1 MQINDTSGEETIINC
16 GVPQGRVLG
25 PLLFILYINSIC
37 DLKIDG
43 QIITYADDTCLLFS
57 GVTWEEICLKAKLN

>member
-1 MQINDTSGEETIINC
+1 MNSNGEELSIKC
-16 GVPQGRVLG
+16 GVPQGSVLG

-43 QIITYADDTCLLFS
+43 QITTYVNDTCLLFS
-57 GVTWEEICLKAKLN
+57 GVS